1 MSETRAVT
9 LETSVDT
16 TGARAGFQ
24 EIQREAGTMAQAVA
38 RASEHADTAVEGI
51 GTSAASS
58 ARNVD
63 ASTRN
68 MINAI
73 QRQTAAMEAGSR
85 SGSAYYEVLARQR
98 GVDPAAL
105 EPYLAQLRAIEQQ
118 QARTN
123 NAVGGAAR
131 PLHQVEM
138 SAAQTAAALR
148 MVPAQFTDIV
158 TGLQGGQSPMT
169 ILFQQGGQ
177 LRDMFGST
185 GGAARAL
192 GGYVLGLVTPFTVAT
207 AAAIG
212 LAFAYKNGRDEINA
226 FNMAII
232 TSGNAAGTTADQLAD
247 MAARVSQ
254 VSGSR
259 GAAVAALNGL
269 VQTGQVQAQSLQVFA
284 LAVVDAER
292 IMGRSVEQT
301 TSDFEKLGKA
311 PLQGLDEI
319 NAKYHNVT
327 AATYAQVKALQ
338 DQGRYA
344 EAANVAQQAYADGII
359 KQKQAVLD
367 SMTEWERGWIRIKN
381 GISGAIDSLLHLRE
395 STSSEKIRALFK
407 ENEESVARIEQLK
420 KRGRDRDGDKYDP
433 SKDPD
438 VLAAEAAIAAN
449 EREVK
454 SIWDKQGEK
463 KKAAAADAKTQRA
476 EDVRKGITKD
486 ADIFLTREELLKR
499 QIVALDKESAD
510 LGLSSGEAKM
520 RRDILIR
527 QNYDLVTEAIERQ
540 IEAIRRKNALG
551 DLKAEPEAG
560 QIVVD
565 RTTGLI
571 SESQALEKYAA
582 LDIDALAR
590 RRKAIVDQIAVVNQ
604 LVDSAQKRSRL
615 DDLNGQLEENRVLL
629 ENRRT
634 KLRQDQLLADVQANR
649 ASASLYGQLYDQQDA
664 KALDLRSQA
673 QDQRDYNEQI
683 GKSSEELLELII
695 AKRED
700 AAISL
705 ERRAI
710 IAEGYDLDGSLA
722 DAYRKQAAQLR
733 ERSAAEREGF
743 VKARDPYVNI
753 RMSLNRYVEESENA
767 GGMVGDA
774 LTSAFRRAE
783 DAFAD
788 FVTNGKLSFSSLATS
803 IIADFAR
810 IQAKAA
816 IGGFVK
822 SILGS
827 MGTDTTSGW
836 GASLMQALGVSGARA
851 AGGPVNS
858 GLSYLVGEKGPEIF
872 TPSTSGSITPNH
884 MIGSG
889 GGSPMNISFNTT
901 IANSGSNTQVAG
913 DGGANSRA
921 ALDALHASF
930 KQWLAGEA
938 RQGGQLWKLQQGRG

>member
-98 GVDPAAL
+98 GVDPVAL

-185 GGAARAL
+185 GAAARAL
-192 GGYVLGLVTPFTVAT
+192 GGYVLGLINPFTVAT
-207 AAAIG
+207 AVAIG
-212 LAFAYKNGRDEINA
+212 LAVAYKNGRDEINA

-232 TSGNAAGTTADQLAD
+232 TSGNVAGTTSDQLAD
-247 MAARVSQ
+247 MAANVAKL
-254 VSGSR
+254 SGTR
-259 GAAVAALNGL
+259 GAAAAALNGL
-269 VQTGQVQAQSLQVFA
+269 VQTGQVQAQNLQAFA
-284 LAVVDAER
+284 QAVIDAER

-301 TSDFEKLGKA
+301 TADFEKLGKA
-311 PLQGLDEI
+311 PLQGLAEI

-344 EAANVAQQAYADGII
+344 EAANVAQQAYADGIV

-367 SMTEWERGWIRIKN
+367 SLSDWERGWLRIKN
-381 GISGAIDSLLHLRE
+381 GVSGVVDEVLNLRE
-395 STSSEKIRALFK
+395 ATAQEKIGKLLDERDKIEENMRRARARGLTAD
-407 ENEESVARIEQLK
+407 VAMYQ
-420 KRGRDRDGDKYDP
+420 
-433 SKDPD
+433 
-438 VLAAEAAIAAN
+438 AELDAN
-449 EREVK
+449 ERLIN
-454 SIWDKQGEK
+454 SIRGRGKAEK
-463 KKAAAADAKTQRA
+463 DAATAQAQQKRGDAIRQQITDAEDILKTPQQRLKDMLAAAEKNDRANGLNDAEVAKHRA
-476 EDVRKGITKD
+476 I
-486 ADIFLTREELLKR
+486 I
-499 QIVALDKESAD
+499 
-510 LGLSSGEAKM
+510 
-520 RRDILIR
+520 IR
-527 QNYDLVTEAIERQ
+527 QNYDVITEGIERQ
-540 IEAIRRKNALG
+540 IDAVGRLGSLDEIRTQRQLSQIGAARATGTITDEDAIQRSAKIELDALDRQRERLQQTLDITKKRVNSERDQDAIRGQMAEANEHRLSREAQLTS
-551 DLKAEPEAG
+551 DL
-560 QIVVD
+560 
-565 RTTGLI
+565 L
-571 SESQALEKYAA
+571 A
-582 LDIDALAR
+582 LDRLRFQAS
-590 RRKAIVDQIAVVNQ
+590 VQ
-604 LVDSAQKRSRL
+604 LVSTSFD
-615 DDLNGQLEENRVLL
+615 
-629 ENRRT
+629 
-634 KLRQDQLLADVQANR
+634 
-649 ASASLYGQLYDQQDA
+649 
-664 KALDLRSQA
+664 KAMGDRNDLRA
-673 QDQRDYNEQI
+673 QVRDQRDYNEQI
-683 GKSSEELLELII
+683 GMTGEELLNLSIRR
-695 AKRED
+695 REEQ
-700 AAISL
+700 AARKDT
-705 ERRAI
+705 EAE
-710 IAEGYDLDGSLA
+710 IAEGKDLYGEEARLI
-722 DAYRKQAAQLR
+722 REQAAALR
-733 ERSAAEREGF
+733 DLSVAEREGF
-743 VKARDPYVNI
+743 IKARDPYVNI

-810 IQAKAA
+810 IHAKAV
-816 IGGFVK
+816 IGGFAK

-827 MGTDTTSGW
+827 MSTDTTSGW

-872 TPSTSGSITPNH
+872 TPSTSGSITPNN

-889 GGSPMNISFNTT
+889 GGSPITIQTNVNVTSGGTT
-901 IANSGSNTQVAG
+901 SSTAG
-913 DGGANSRA
+913 DQAGAGRA
-921 ALDALHASF
+921 
-930 KQWLAGEA
+930 LADMVSMKAKEVIVRES
-938 RQGGQLWKLQQGRG
+938 RQGGILWNMKMGRT